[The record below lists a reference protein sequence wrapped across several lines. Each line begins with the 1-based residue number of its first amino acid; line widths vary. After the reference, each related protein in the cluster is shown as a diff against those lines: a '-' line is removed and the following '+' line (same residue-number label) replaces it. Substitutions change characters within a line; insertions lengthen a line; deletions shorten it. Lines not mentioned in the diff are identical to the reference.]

1 MNDNQKH
8 GLAFILCGVLS
19 FIALRYIPLRIGY
32 MLGLYELGFFLHSIA
47 PPIVAIVLIGFGIR
61 LIIRDRQSDLG
72 ENLSIDSKESPQA
85 IVQLNKVVNVTLVGG
100 IIGLIGVRPNN
111 ALNSRIKKEN
121 ANGWKVIQIIPS
133 SSGNLLLSILR
144 VILLI
149 ITLFLYTTADGYYVI
164 MERIENE

>member
-1 MNDNQKH
+1 MNDNQKK
-8 GLAFILCGVLS
+8 GIAFIIGGVLS
-19 FIALRYIPLRIGY
+19 FIIIPFILQLI
-32 MLGLYELGFFLHSIA
+32 GLYMISYYLHSLFLIH
-47 PPIVAIVLIGFGIR
+47 IIAIVLIGFGIKT
-61 LIIRDRQSDLG
+61 LISKDVDDSLDEDI
-72 ENLSIDSKESPQA
+72 SIESKEVSKQGT
-85 IVQLNKVVNVTLVGG
+85 IQLNKVVNVTLVGG

-121 ANGWKVIQIIPS
+121 ANGWKVIQVIPS

-164 MERIENE
+164 MERITNE